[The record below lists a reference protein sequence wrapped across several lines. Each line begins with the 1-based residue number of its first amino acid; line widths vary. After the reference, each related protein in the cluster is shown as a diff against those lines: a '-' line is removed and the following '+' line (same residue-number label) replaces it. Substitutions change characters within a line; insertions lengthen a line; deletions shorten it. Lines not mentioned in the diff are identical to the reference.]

1 MTVTD
6 SRIIDA
12 SAKAATLI
20 EALPWLNRFHG
31 QTVVIKYGGHAMA
44 DEELRLAFAQD
55 LVFLR
60 YAGLRPVVVH
70 GGGPQI
76 TAQLD
81 RLGVESSFTA
91 GLRVTTPE
99 AMEVV
104 RMVLSGTV
112 NKDIVGLINRHGP
125 FAVGTTFT
133 MTPPGDEPIRMRLVE
148 IEPGTSFTDE
158 MDAGDFVVRT
168 EHRLEPAAGGLTR
181 IVYRTQITG
190 EAAGHIGPE
199 LGPQITA
206 DFPEVVAALAGRAE
220 G

>member
-1 MTVTD
+1 MWEYEYSLETSADRGALWRHWADMAAWPQWNDGIET
-6 SRIIDA
+6 ID
-12 SAKAATLI
+12 
-20 EALPWLNRFHG
+20 
-31 QTVVIKYGGHAMA
+31 V
-44 DEELRLAFAQD
+44 D
-55 LVFLR
+55 
-60 YAGLRPVVVH
+60 
-70 GGGPQI
+70 
-76 TAQLD
+76 
-81 RLGVESSFTA
+81 
-91 GLRVTTPE
+91 
-99 AMEVV
+99 
-104 RMVLSGTV
+104 
-112 NKDIVGLINRHGP
+112 GP

-133 MTPPGDEPIRMRLVE
+133 MTPPGISGSGAPEPIRMRLVE

-190 EAAGHIGPE
+190 EAAGHVGPE